1 MKIHLSSFNLGTDY
15 IWIKHNL
22 KTALSLHHRSQVCQ
36 HNMFEQLFWHFSY
49 TLIKVTKSLALT
61 SPAQQEQTWQ
71 ERQVFQGVLQ
81 SNVWQ
86 RGEHLTLRPTWG
98 GNSSVCP
105 APNPSSFK
113 HTYWSNANLISKENP
128 KCDVNINVS
137 IFFQCF
143 RLHVSLESGIQW
155 SHISSYATLCS

>member
-22 KTALSLHHRSQVCQ
+22 KTALSLHQRSRVCQ
-36 HNMFEQLFWHFSY
+36 HDMFEQLFWHFSD
-49 TLIKVTKSLALT
+49 TLIKETKSLALT

-81 SNVWQ
+81 SKVWQ
-86 RGEHLTLRPTWG
+86 RGEHLTLRPTLLICVP
-98 GNSSVCP
+98 SVK
-105 APNPSSFK
+105 SFQLQT
-113 HTYWSNANLISKENP
+113 HIYWLNADLFSKENP
-128 KCDVNINVS
+128 KCDVINVS
-137 IFFQCF
+137 IFFHCF